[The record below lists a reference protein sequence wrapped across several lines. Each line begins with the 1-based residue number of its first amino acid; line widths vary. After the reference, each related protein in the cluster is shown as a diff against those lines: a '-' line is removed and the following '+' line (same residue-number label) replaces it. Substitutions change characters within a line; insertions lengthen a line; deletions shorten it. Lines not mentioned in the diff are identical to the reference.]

1 MAITLDG
8 TDGIT
13 TSGDILLNGNG
24 AVKIPIGTT
33 AQRPANPA
41 NGYMRYNTSTNKL
54 EIYHEVTSEW
64 SSSFSGGVNASGG
77 TETTMTEN
85 GVAYKV
91 HAFTSSGN
99 FVVTNPG
106 DIEYLIV
113 GGGGSGVSRH
123 VGTAAGGDGG
133 SQTENSASVTVQT
146 YSIVIG
152 AGGAGWTSANNGNSS
167 SAFGGSSSGGNYGA
181 NNTGGNGAD
190 GSLYSKFIEYGTTS
204 ANVNG
209 GGGYFGGQG
218 GDNGPDQGDGFGY
231 RGGAGGGGR
240 GGKDGGGYDNG
251 ENGFANTGG
260 GGGAADNDYGASGSG
275 GSGIVIIRYPI

>member
-13 TSGDILLNGNG
+13 TSGDIVVTGTG
-24 AVKIPIGTT
+24 AVKIPTGTT
-33 AQRPANPA
+33 DQRPSNPED
-41 NGYMRYNTSTNKL
+41 GYMRYNTTTKNI
-54 EIYHEVTSEW
+54 EIYHESILSW
-64 SSSFSGGVNASGG
+64 SSELSGSIAASGG
-77 TETTMTEN
+77 TESTITEN

-91 HAFTSSGN
+91 HAFTSSGS
-99 FVVTNPG
+99 FVVTRPG
-106 DIEYLIV
+106 NIEYLVV
-113 GGGGSGVSRH
+113 GGGGSGVSTH
-123 VGTAAGGDGG
+123 AGTPAGGDGG
-133 SQTENSASVTVQT
+133 SQTEGTTPVSVQT
-146 YSIVIG
+146 YSVVVG
-152 AGGAGWTSANNGNSS
+152 AGGAGWTSKNNGSSS
-167 SAFGGSSSGGNYGA
+167 SAFGDSSSGGVYGT

-218 GDNGPDQGDGFGY
+218 GDNGADQGDGYGG

-240 GGKDGGGYDNG
+240 GHREGVGTGSGQSGY
-251 ENGFANTGG
+251 ANTGG
-260 GGGAADNDYGASGSG
+260 GGGAGNSASTASGSG